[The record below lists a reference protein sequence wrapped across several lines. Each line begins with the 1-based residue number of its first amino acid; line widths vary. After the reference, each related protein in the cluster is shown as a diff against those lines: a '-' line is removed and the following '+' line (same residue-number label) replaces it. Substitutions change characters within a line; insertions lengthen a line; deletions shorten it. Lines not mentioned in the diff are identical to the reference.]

1 MAAGSMQECVD
12 LFICKSRGR
21 RISNGFWRSTEGFES
36 RKEDA
41 ESRIE
46 WQRNVCGVS
55 KEIP

>member
-1 MAAGSMQECVD
+1 MQECVD

-55 KEIP
+55 KGIP